1 MKDLKDY
8 LKKVDM
14 IDLYITKNICQIVK
28 NKKELEYIKS
38 NIFLLG
44 FNNKNRKNSLRV
56 LLDNQ
61 EYKIIK
67 DLVLYDN
74 SILNFK
80 NSNKTNLFQMIITI
94 DYFYDFI
101 NKLLENSDYDFM
113 IKIIINKDANNLD
126 SIDLLISL
134 ITSNLEYLITNIN
147 KLDELKDYNKIKLII
162 KNIYS
167 LDKEDSILLITRL
180 CSNIK
185 NENILLDILKFINP
199 KNIDIYPDKIKFTC
213 IDYLFL
219 NENIK
224 VLEYLVPK
232 INYIYFMN
240 SDTNFLFNFVDRIEE
255 ISIEKSISIDKLI
268 EIVFEIL
275 SKSNIKKIKN
285 IKNES
290 ILFVLISKLKI
301 DSGVVKKYLGYFNI
315 WDENID
321 GQSIGSL
328 LKIESE
334 NKKSNTKSNNFNDIP
349 INFSKLLEYTNIGV
363 FSSDIIHNMIYTIC
377 LLKKFNNVTIPYFVQ
392 DKQYNQLQRNLLE
405 LSNNDNF
412 VMSFLKNYFYRFNSF
427 VPFIIIWKNFNNYYL
442 DLNLINFLQS
452 NKDIEYTYVRL
463 SISITN
469 EFNDNIRHANILVI
483 DNKNKII
490 ERFEPYGEIDFYN
503 SNDINDM
510 INEKIAK
517 QLKYKYKFVQP
528 YPGFQ
533 TRSDE
538 LDKYNKVYGDPSGF
552 CLAWCILYFEIKLLL
567 SEKKIDANPIDYIN
581 WYIINKFEEDFPEI
595 KDLGN
600 KYMNFIRFYAKRLD
614 NEKNKLIKSIGIEPE
629 LLYHTELSKSDIKMI
644 VKKLNKELYDIFNI

>member
-1 MKDLKDY
+1 MKDIKDY

-14 IDLYITKNICQIVK
+14 IDLYITKNICTIIK

-67 DLVLYDN
+67 ELVRHDN

-94 DYFYDFI
+94 DYFYNFI
-101 NKLLENSDYDFM
+101 IKILESIDYQFL
-113 IKIIINKDANNLD
+113 IKIITNKDVNNLD

-134 ITSNLEYLITNIN
+134 ITSNLEYLITNLD
-147 KLDELKDYNKIKLII
+147 KLDKLKDFNKIKLIL
-162 KNIYS
+162 KNIYL

-180 CSNIK
+180 CANIK
-185 NENILLDILKFINP
+185 NEQVLVNILKYIDP

-213 IDYLFL
+213 IDYLIL
-219 NENIK
+219 NENINA
-224 VLEYLVPK
+224 LEYIVPR

-240 SDTNFLFNFVDRIEE
+240 SDTNFLFNFVERIEE
-255 ISIEKSISIDKLI
+255 ISIEKSIQIDKLV

-285 IKNES
+285 IKNEN
-290 ILFVLISKLKI
+290 ILFILISKLKVDTSI
-301 DSGVVKKYLGYFNI
+301 LKKYLKHFNI
-315 WDENID
+315 YDENIH
-321 GQSIGSL
+321 GQSINSL
-328 LKIESE
+328 LKIDVKHEKLD
-334 NKKSNTKSNNFNDIP
+334 NLKKIP
-349 INFSKLLEYTNIGV
+349 IDITKLLEYTNIGV
-363 FSSDIIHNMIYTIC
+363 FSSDIIHNMIYTIVM
-377 LLKKFNNVTIPYFVQ
+377 LKKFNNVIVPYFVQ
-392 DKQYNQLQRNLLE
+392 DEYYRQIQKNLLE

-412 VMSFLKNYFYRFNSF
+412 VLSFLKNYFYRFNSF
-427 VPFIIIWKNFNNYYL
+427 VPFIIIWKNFNNYYV
-442 DLNLINFLQS
+442 DKNLLKFLQF
-452 NKDIEYTYVRL
+452 NTDIDYIYVRL

-469 EFNDNIRHANILVI
+469 EFNDNIRHANILII

-517 QLKYKYKFVQP
+517 PLNYKYKFIQP

-552 CLAWCILYFEIKLLL
+552 CLAWCLLYFEIFMLL
-567 SEKKIDANPIDYIN
+567 SEAKIDINPIDYIN
-581 WYIINKFEEDFPEI
+581 WYIINKFEDDFPEI
-595 KDLGN
+595 KNLGN

-614 NEKNKLIKSIGIEPE
+614 NEKNKLISSLGIEPE
-629 LLYHTELSKSDIKMI
+629 LLYHTELSKSNVKII
-644 VKKLNKELYDIFNI
+644 VKKLNKELYNIFNI